1 MEILWLT
8 GGLVALLI
16 GAEILVRGAA
26 RIAAFFGMS
35 GLVIGLTVVAFGTSS
50 PELSVSVMSSLNGQ
64 TDLALGNVVGSNIFN
79 VLFILGISALLTPLA
94 VSVQLIRL
102 DIPVMIGV
110 SALVYLLSLN
120 GTLGLT
126 EGMILIFL
134 LVVYTGFL
142 IVQGKKTGSAD
153 SNEATEKPQG
163 ARGLLISVAYILGG
177 LALLVQGSDWLV
189 QGAVSIARRMQVS
202 ELVIGLTVIAAGTS
216 LPEVAT
222 SVLASLRGQRDIAV
236 GNVVGSNIFNLL
248 GVLGVAAIV
257 APNGL
262 PVSPGALAF
271 DLPVMIAVALACLPI
286 FFTGHVISRW
296 EGAVFF
302 GYYILYTVYLLLLAT
317 ANPAL
322 RMFNMAM
329 AGFVLPLTAIT
340 LLVFAVRA
348 LRRQRTD

>member
-153 SNEATEKPQG
+153 SN
-163 ARGLLISVAYILGG
+163 
-177 LALLVQGSDWLV
+177 
-189 QGAVSIARRMQVS
+189 
-202 ELVIGLTVIAAGTS
+202 
-216 LPEVAT
+216 
-222 SVLASLRGQRDIAV
+222 
-236 GNVVGSNIFNLL
+236 
-248 GVLGVAAIV
+248 
-257 APNGL
+257 
-262 PVSPGALAF
+262 
-271 DLPVMIAVALACLPI
+271 
-286 FFTGHVISRW
+286 
-296 EGAVFF
+296 
-302 GYYILYTVYLLLLAT
+302 
-317 ANPAL
+317 
-322 RMFNMAM
+322 
-329 AGFVLPLTAIT
+329 
-340 LLVFAVRA
+340 
-348 LRRQRTD
+348 